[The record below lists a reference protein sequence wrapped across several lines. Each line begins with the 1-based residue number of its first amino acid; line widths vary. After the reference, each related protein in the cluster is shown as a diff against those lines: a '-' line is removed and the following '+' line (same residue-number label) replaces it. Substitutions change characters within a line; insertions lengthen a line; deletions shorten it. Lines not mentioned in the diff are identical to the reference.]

1 VKGIGNLGGLM
12 KQAKKLQEDL
22 ERAQAEIAD
31 LRITAAAGGGMVS
44 ATVNGKGDLIALAL
58 ERRTS
63 RCWRTSWWLRFRR
76 LNVRRKGRLRRSWAP
91 SRRDSADFLDC
102 LACRRERRFL
112 AHTDPLPYSR

>member
-1 VKGIGNLGGLM
+1 MKGIGNLGGLM

-58 ERRTS
+58 EREVVDPADVEMLADLVVAAVQEAQRKAQQAAQEK
-63 RCWRTSWWLRFRR
+63 LGPLAQGFGGFPR
-76 LNVRRKGRLRRSWAP
+76 LPGM
-91 SRRDSADFLDC
+91 
-102 LACRRERRFL
+102 
-112 AHTDPLPYSR
+112 

>member
-1 VKGIGNLGGLM
+1 MKGIGNLGGLM

-58 ERRTS
+58 EREVVDPADVEM
-63 RCWRTSWWLRFRR
+63 LAD
-76 LNVRRKGRLRRSWAP
+76 LVVAAVQEAQRKAQQAAQEKLGP
-91 SRRDSADFLDC
+91 
-102 LACRRERRFL
+102 LAQGFGGF
-112 AHTDPLPYSR
+112 PGLPGM

>member
-58 ERRTS
+58 EREVVDPTDVEM
-63 RCWRTSWWLRFRR
+63 LAD
-76 LNVRRKGRLRRSWAP
+76 LVVAAVQEAQRKAQQAAQDKLGP
-91 SRRDSADFLDC
+91 
-102 LACRRERRFL
+102 LAQGLGGF
-112 AHTDPLPYSR
+112 PGLPGM

>member
-1 VKGIGNLGGLM
+1 MKGIGNLGGLM

-58 ERRTS
+58 EREVVDPTDVEM
-63 RCWRTSWWLRFRR
+63 LAD
-76 LNVRRKGRLRRSWAP
+76 LVVAAVQEAQRKAQQAAQDKLGP
-91 SRRDSADFLDC
+91 
-102 LACRRERRFL
+102 LAQGLGGF
-112 AHTDPLPYSR
+112 PGLPGM